1 MKRDIKQHV
10 AACDVCQRN
19 KSESVAPPGLLQPLP
34 IPTKIWTDIS
44 MDFIDGLPPSEGK
57 TVIFVVVDRLSNY
70 AHFIALSHPYSAA
83 QVALAFMENVFKLHG
98 MPSSIVCDRDVVFTS
113 SFWKELFRLHG
124 TDILM
129 SSAYHPQTDGQT
141 ERVNRCIE
149 TYLRCFSSTQP
160 KQWKRWLAW
169 GEWSYNTAFHEA
181 IKMTPFEAVYGYSPP
196 SIETYVKGTT
206 NAHHV
211 EQELLTRDR
220 ILRLLH
226 GNLSVAQARMK
237 VQADKRRSERSFEVD
252 DFVYLRL
259 QPHRQS
265 SVAIRSS
272 TKLAPRYYG
281 LYRILD
287 HIGLVA

>member
-1 MKRDIKQHV
+1 
-10 AACDVCQRN
+10 
-19 KSESVAPPGLLQPLP
+19 
-34 IPTKIWTDIS
+34 
-44 MDFIDGLPPSEGK
+44 
-57 TVIFVVVDRLSNY
+57 
-70 AHFIALSHPYSAA
+70 
-83 QVALAFMENVFKLHG
+83 MENVFKLHG
-98 MPSSIVCDRDVVFTS
+98 MPSAIVCDRDVVFTS

-141 ERVNRCIE
+141 ERVNHCIE

-160 KQWKRWLAW
+160 KQRKRWLAW
-169 GEWSYNTAFHEA
+169 GEWSYNAAFHEA

-196 SIETYVKGTT
+196 SIETYVRGTT
-206 NAHHV
+206 NAHHVEQDAHHV

-220 ILRLLH
+220 ILRLLRE
-226 GNLSVAQARMK
+226 NLSVAQPRMK
-237 VQADKRRSERSFEVD
+237 AQVDKQRSERSFEVG

-265 SVAIRSS
+265 LVAIRSF

-281 LYRILD
+281 PYRILD
-287 HIGLVA
+287 RIGPVAYKLELPTSSRIHPVFHVSCLKKKLGYSAVPSTTLPCLHRYGAS